1 MEAKTAADLNYQIQ
15 IASELYL
22 DQIEFD
28 LEQKQLDVRQNVL
41 SSLAQV
47 LPNATFQ
54 QLQQSLQF

>member
-1 MEAKTAADLNYQIQ
+1 MCIVRFVEAKTAADLNYQIQ

-54 QLQQSLQF
+54 

>member
-1 MEAKTAADLNYQIQ
+1 VTAADLNYQIQ

-47 LPNATFQ
+47 IPNATFQ
-54 QLQQSLQF
+54 QLQQ